1 MPETAKSRIDRRKF
15 LKLSAATGA
24 ATFASLESVA
34 WAQTST
40 PLNMMTWSAAVD
52 TVKSHLSAFEKKT
65 GIYVAYGNMPWA
77 QYRDGM
83 VTKFVGGAPLD
94 MMWVSDAWLPE
105 WVEAGW
111 IAPIDE
117 FDFLMKYNADA
128 ESFCTNSMTY
138 KGHQYGLTYYTDYM
152 GFLYNESMLK
162 AAGFDHPPAS
172 WDELVEQSVAM
183 KSKGISDFPMM
194 LAMAQESWQIEFI
207 SALVFSHGGS
217 LTNDKGDSTM
227 TVPGKGAIESLQWV
241 VDAVRKH
248 KIISPSCVETGELEG
263 LKAFSSGS
271 HAFAMLPKYRLRMLN
286 DPKQSKIAGHAKQAL
301 MPMGKDGS
309 HATVG
314 WMRFYGMSAQAAK
327 DKTRASETARLIE
340 WYGGKSDGAYTF
352 QKLLFL
358 DIGAGFGVKSLFDD
372 PEIRASYGAYGDVHM
387 IKAQQALARKKDVI
401 SPWFGQWNET
411 NGAAWQKAILG
422 NVESAAAIKSSSDL
436 WDKLKSE
443 H

>member
-52 TVKSHLSAFEKKT
+52 TVTSHLSAFEKKT

-138 KGHQYGLTYYTDYM
+138 K
-152 GFLYNESMLK
+152 
-162 AAGFDHPPAS
+162 
-172 WDELVEQSVAM
+172 
-183 KSKGISDFPMM
+183 
-194 LAMAQESWQIEFI
+194 
-207 SALVFSHGGS
+207 
-217 LTNDKGDSTM
+217 
-227 TVPGKGAIESLQWV
+227 
-241 VDAVRKH
+241 
-248 KIISPSCVETGELEG
+248 
-263 LKAFSSGS
+263 
-271 HAFAMLPKYRLRMLN
+271 
-286 DPKQSKIAGHAKQAL
+286 
-301 MPMGKDGS
+301 
-309 HATVG
+309 
-314 WMRFYGMSAQAAK
+314 
-327 DKTRASETARLIE
+327 
-340 WYGGKSDGAYTF
+340 
-352 QKLLFL
+352 
-358 DIGAGFGVKSLFDD
+358 
-372 PEIRASYGAYGDVHM
+372 
-387 IKAQQALARKKDVI
+387 
-401 SPWFGQWNET
+401 
-411 NGAAWQKAILG
+411 
-422 NVESAAAIKSSSDL
+422 
-436 WDKLKSE
+436 
-443 H
+443 